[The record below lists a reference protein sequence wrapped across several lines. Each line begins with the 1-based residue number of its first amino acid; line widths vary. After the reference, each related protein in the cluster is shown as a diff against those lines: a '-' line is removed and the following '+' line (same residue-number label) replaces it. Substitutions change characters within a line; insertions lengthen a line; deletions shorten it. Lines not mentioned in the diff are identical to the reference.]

1 MDTRSILLIA
11 AAAFLLI
18 SHGGELWGLLRSAGG
33 GVASLVRGKRA
44 DPVTPPDEV
53 TGADDDVRPGVEDRV
68 RAFRIV
74 KPFMTTAEASAAWA
88 RLEPEGPTLEAPKP

>member
-44 DPVTPPDEV
+44 DPVTPPD
-53 TGADDDVRPGVEDRV
+53 VEDRV

>member
-33 GVASLVRGKRA
+33 GIVSLVRAKRVE
-44 DPVTPPDEV
+44 PVAPPEEV
-53 TGADDDVRPGVEDRV
+53 TVDDVRPAVEDRV

-74 KPFMTTAEASAAWA
+74 KPFLTAAEASAAWA